1 MILDDDDLGPD
12 DDRDPDVNS
21 GEDDTGWLD
30 GLRSAGL
37 PIREP
42 RRAVVG
48 VGERASPGLR
58 QLLDEASPAASVGL
72 RQLVAESLAPATR
85 TAYERD
91 WADFDLWCRVH
102 DLPESLDATP
112 LAVGEYVNELVRDR
126 KAISTIRRRLA
137 AIRFA
142 FTLAGRPSPTAD
154 PLITSALAGAQRLLG
169 TTKVQAAPLRLEEL
183 RSIVVGLPI
192 VAPNRPTM
200 RRDQTLIAL
209 GWAGALRSAELV
221 GLDVDDLHVVGDPDD
236 GDGGLLIRI
245 RNGKG
250 AAGHVDYVAV
260 PFSQQWSTCPV
271 RRTLAYLRPL
281 RAGPLFRHI
290 DRHGTAHRR
299 LTPRSVTDVVRQ
311 AVVEALQVDPG
322 PYTSHSLR
330 AGFVTE
336 ARSRGVPD
344 DLIARHTRHT
354 RPGHRRGGILN
365 VYDRPTDLLERSA
378 LESGWW

>member
-1 MILDDDDLGPD
+1 VTDPLDDEADVTDDE
-12 DDRDPDVNS
+12 RH
-21 GEDDTGWLD
+21 GEDDEAGWLE
-30 GLRSAGL
+30 GLRRAGL
-37 PIREP
+37 PVREP
-42 RRAVVG
+42 ARAAFA
-48 VGERASPGLR
+48 VGERALSPGLR
-58 QLLDEASPAASVGL
+58 QLLDEASPAASTGL

-102 DLPESLDATP
+102 DLDETLDATP

-142 FTLAGRPSPTAD
+142 FTLAGRPPPTTD
-154 PLITSALAGAQRLLG
+154 PLITTALAGAQRLLG
-169 TTKVQAAPLRLEEL
+169 TTTVQAAPLRLDEV
-183 RSIVVGLPI
+183 RAIVLGLPI

-200 RRDQTLIAL
+200 RRDQLLVAL

-221 GLDVDDLHVVGDPDD
+221 ALDVDDLHVVGDPND

-245 RNGKG
+245 RAGKG
-250 AAGHVDYVAV
+250 ACGQVEHVAV

-271 RRTLAYLRPL
+271 RRALAYLRPL

-290 DRHGTAHRR
+290 DRHGHTHRR
-299 LTPRSVTDVVRQ
+299 LTARSVTDVVRR
-311 AVVEALQVDPG
+311 AVLEALQLDPA

-336 ARSRGVPD
+336 ARARDVPD
-344 DLIARHTRHT
+344 DLIARHTRHA
-354 RPGHRRGGILN
+354 RPGQRRGGILH
-365 VYDRPTDLLERSA
+365 VYDRPTDLLERPALQSA
-378 LESGWW
+378 WW